1 MININIGITQRNLS
15 HALLQAEQ
23 LGIKL
28 EDVGET
34 DPEGVLQDQ
43 GLDLDLLMAEENASR
58 TKDQTNITKNL
69 AKEQQKMMSENM
81 NTTLV

>member
-28 EDVGET
+28 EDVGEL

>member
-1 MININIGITQRNLS
+1 M
-15 HALLQAEQ
+15 QAEQ